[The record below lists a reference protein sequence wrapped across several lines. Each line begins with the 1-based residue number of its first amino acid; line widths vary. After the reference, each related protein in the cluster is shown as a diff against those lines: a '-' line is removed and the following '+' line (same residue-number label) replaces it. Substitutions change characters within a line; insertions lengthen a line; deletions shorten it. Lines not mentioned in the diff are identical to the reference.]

1 MYVGEG
7 SKNLPMKTTVPT
19 RIQQTWIPYS
29 VEVSLLQVVTGR
41 GEGEHD
47 PTFITYTVWLPYSV

>member
-1 MYVGEG
+1 MMYVGEG
-7 SKNLPMKTTVPT
+7 SKNLPMKATVPT
-19 RIQQTWIPYS
+19 RIPQTWIPYS

-47 PTFITYTVWLPYSV
+47 PTFITYTV